1 MIKANEIP
9 SYNQDTHKETE
20 TQLSRPSNVTRFL
33 RFKQIIGDRKAQPPI
48 EPIIPVSSSSWWAGV
63 KAGRFPSPVKI
74 GPHTTAWR
82 WEDIQVLLD
91 QLDTKGYV

>member
-1 MIKANEIP
+1 MIKAHEIP

-20 TQLSRPSNVTRFL
+20 AQLSRPSSVTRFL
-33 RFKQIIGDRKAQPPI
+33 RLKQIIGDRKAQPPI